1 MHYLSPKKQ
10 RFVDFIQYFTVNNN
24 RPPTFVE
31 IMGGL
36 GISSLG
42 TVNWY
47 VNELEQEGVLQ
58 RMRGKNGK
66 RALSLLE
73 QHIDNRLPL
82 LGLIAAGHPL
92 EVFEDSE
99 YMDVPPQY
107 INPENYVLKV
117 NGNSMI
123 DDQIRD
129 GDYII
134 VKKIETANN
143 GDTVVAL
150 INNEATLKRYYLSD
164 KGVELHPQN
173 PDFDIIHVSP
183 DDHFRINGIVL
194 AVFREYGCC
203 R

>member
-1 MHYLSPKKQ
+1 MNYLSPKKQ
-10 RFVDFIQYFTVNNN
+10 RFVDFIQDFTHDNN

-36 GISSLG
+36 SIRSLG
-42 TVNWY
+42 TINWY

-73 QHIDNRLPL
+73 QHINNRLPL

-107 INPENYVLKV
+107 IKPENYVLKV

-129 GDYII
+129 GDYVI
-134 VKKIETANN
+134 VKKTETANK

-150 INNEATLKRYYLSD
+150 VNNEATLKRYYLGD

-173 PDFDIIHVSP
+173 PDFDIIHVKP
-183 DDHFRINGIVL
+183 ADDFQINGIVV
-194 AVFREYGCC
+194 AVFREYS
-203 R
+203 

>member
-1 MHYLSPKKQ
+1 MNYLSPKKQ
-10 RFVDFIQYFTVNNN
+10 RFVDFIQNFTHDNN

-36 GISSLG
+36 SIRSLG
-42 TVNWY
+42 TINWY

-73 QHIDNRLPL
+73 QHINNRLPL

-107 INPENYVLKV
+107 IKPENYVLKV

-129 GDYII
+129 GDYVII
-134 VKKIETANN
+134 KKTETANR
-143 GDTVVAL
+143 GDTIVAL
-150 INNEATLKRYYLSD
+150 MNNEATLKRYYLGD

-173 PDFDIIHVSP
+173 PDFDIIHVKP
-183 DDHFRINGIVL
+183 ADDFQINGIVL
-194 AVFREYGCC
+194 AVFREYS
-203 R
+203 

>member
-1 MHYLSPKKQ
+1 MNYLSPKKQ
-10 RFVDFIQYFTVNNN
+10 RFVDFIQNFTHDNN

-36 GISSLG
+36 SIRSLG
-42 TVNWY
+42 TINWY

-73 QHIDNRLPL
+73 QHINNRLPL

-107 INPENYVLKV
+107 NKPENYVLKV

-123 DDQIRD
+123 DDQIQD
-129 GDYII
+129 GDYVI
-134 VKKIETANN
+134 VKKTETANK

-150 INNEATLKRYYLSD
+150 VNNEATLKRYYLGD

-173 PDFDIIHVSP
+173 PDFDIIHVKP
-183 DDHFRINGIVL
+183 ADDFQINGIVL
-194 AVFREYGCC
+194 AVFREYS
-203 R
+203 

>member
-1 MHYLSPKKQ
+1 MNYLSPKKQ

-31 IMGGL
+31 IMSGL
-36 GISSLG
+36 SISSLG
-42 TVNWY
+42 TINWY

-107 INPENYVLKV
+107 INPENYVLQV

>member
-1 MHYLSPKKQ
+1 MNYLSPKKQ
-10 RFVDFIQYFTVNNN
+10 NFVNFIRDFTHGNN

-31 IMGGL
+31 IMAGL
-36 GISSLG
+36 DIRSLG

-47 VNELEQEGVLQ
+47 VNELEKEDVIR
-58 RMRGKNGK
+58 RMKGKNGK
-66 RALSLLE
+66 RALSVLE
-73 QHIDNRLPL
+73 QHINNRLPL
-82 LGLIAAGHPL
+82 LGLIAAGYPL
-92 EVFEDSE
+92 EVFASTE

-107 INPENYVLKV
+107 IKTENYVLKV

-134 VKKIETANN
+134 VKKTETAVN

-150 INNEATLKRYYLSD
+150 VNNEATLKRYYRNKKSI
-164 KGVELHPQN
+164 ELHPQS
-173 PDFDIIHVSP
+173 PDFDIIHIKNG
-183 DDHFRINGIVL
+183 DDFQINGIVL
-194 AVFREYGCC
+194 AVFREYPQ

>member
-1 MHYLSPKKQ
+1 MNYLSPKKQ

-107 INPENYVLKV
+107 INPENYVLQV

-183 DDHFRINGIVL
+183 DDHFRINGIIL
-194 AVFREYGCC
+194 AVFREYG
-203 R
+203 RN

>member
-1 MHYLSPKKQ
+1 MLSPKKQ
-10 RFVDFIQYFTVNNN
+10 RFVDFIQNFTHDNN

-36 GISSLG
+36 GIRSLG
-42 TVNWY
+42 TINWY

-73 QHIDNRLPL
+73 QHINNRLPL

-99 YMDVPPQY
+99 YMDVPHQY
-107 INPENYVLKV
+107 IKPENYALKV

-134 VKKIETANN
+134 VKRVETANE

-150 INNEATLKRYYLSD
+150 VNNEATLKRYYLSD

-173 PDFDIIHVSP
+173 PDFDIIHVKSE
-183 DDHFRINGIVL
+183 DDFRINGIVL
-194 AVFREYGCC
+194 AVFREYN
-203 R
+203 RN

>member
-1 MHYLSPKKQ
+1 MLSPKKQ
-10 RFVDFIQYFTVNNN
+10 RFVDFIRDFTDMNN

-36 GISSLG
+36 SIRSLG

-47 VNELEQEGVLQ
+47 VNELEREGVIK

-66 RALSLLE
+66 RALSVLE
-73 QHIDNRLPL
+73 EHIHNRLPL

-99 YMDVPPQY
+99 YMAVPPQY
-107 INPENYVLKV
+107 IKPENYVLKV

-123 DDQIRD
+123 DDQIKD
-129 GDYII
+129 GDYVI
-134 VKKIETANN
+134 VQKTETAAN

-150 INNEATLKRYYLSD
+150 VNHEATLKRYYLRD

-173 PDFDIIHVSP
+173 PDFDIIHVQP
-183 DDHFRINGIVL
+183 EDEFQINGIVL
-194 AVFREYGCC
+194 AVFREYSKN
-203 R
+203 

>member
-194 AVFREYGCC
+194 AVFREYG
-203 R
+203 RN

>member
-1 MHYLSPKKQ
+1 MNYLSPKKQ
-10 RFVDFIQYFTVNNN
+10 RFVDFIQNFTHDNN

-36 GISSLG
+36 SIRSLG
-42 TVNWY
+42 TINWY

-73 QHIDNRLPL
+73 QHINNRLPL

-107 INPENYVLKV
+107 IKPENYVLKV

-129 GDYII
+129 GDYVI
-134 VKKIETANN
+134 VKKTETANK

-150 INNEATLKRYYLSD
+150 VNNEATLKRYYLGN

-173 PDFDIIHVSP
+173 PDFDIIHVKP
-183 DDHFRINGIVL
+183 ADDFQINGIVL
-194 AVFREYGCC
+194 AVFREYS
-203 R
+203 

>member
-1 MHYLSPKKQ
+1 MLSPKKQ
-10 RFVDFIQYFTVNNN
+10 RFVDFIRDFTDMNN

-36 GISSLG
+36 RIRSLG

-47 VNELEQEGVLQ
+47 VNELEREGVIK

-66 RALSLLE
+66 RALSVLE
-73 QHIDNRLPL
+73 EHIHNRLPL

-99 YMDVPPQY
+99 YMAVPPQY
-107 INPENYVLKV
+107 IKPENYVLKV

-129 GDYII
+129 GDYVI
-134 VKKIETANN
+134 VQKKETAQN

-150 INNEATLKRYYLSD
+150 VNSEATLKRYYLGD

-173 PDFDIIHVSP
+173 PDFDIIHVQP
-183 DDHFRINGIVL
+183 GDDFQINGIVL
-194 AVFREYGCC
+194 AVFREYN
-203 R
+203 

>member
-1 MHYLSPKKQ
+1 MNYLSPKKQ
-10 RFVDFIQYFTVNNN
+10 RFVDFIQNFTHDNN

-36 GISSLG
+36 SIRSLG
-42 TVNWY
+42 TINWY
-47 VNELEQEGVLQ
+47 VNELEQEGVLH

-73 QHIDNRLPL
+73 QHINNRLPL

-107 INPENYVLKV
+107 IKPENYVLRV

-129 GDYII
+129 GDYVI
-134 VKKIETANN
+134 VKKTETANK

-150 INNEATLKRYYLSD
+150 VNNEATLKRYYLGD

-173 PDFDIIHVSP
+173 SDFDIMYVKP
-183 DDHFRINGIVL
+183 ADDFQINGIVL
-194 AVFREYGCC
+194 AVFREYS
-203 R
+203 

>member
-1 MHYLSPKKQ
+1 MNYLSPKKQ
-10 RFVDFIQYFTVNNN
+10 RFVDFIQNFTYDNN

-36 GISSLG
+36 SIRSLG
-42 TVNWY
+42 TINWY

-73 QHIDNRLPL
+73 QHINNRLPL

-107 INPENYVLKV
+107 IKPGNYVLKV

-129 GDYII
+129 GDYVI
-134 VKKIETANN
+134 VKKTETANK

-150 INNEATLKRYYLSD
+150 VNNEATLKRYYLGN
-164 KGVELHPQN
+164 KGIELHPQN
-173 PDFDIIHVSP
+173 PDFDIIHVKP
-183 DDHFRINGIVL
+183 ADDFQINGIVL
-194 AVFREYGCC
+194 AVFREYS
-203 R
+203 